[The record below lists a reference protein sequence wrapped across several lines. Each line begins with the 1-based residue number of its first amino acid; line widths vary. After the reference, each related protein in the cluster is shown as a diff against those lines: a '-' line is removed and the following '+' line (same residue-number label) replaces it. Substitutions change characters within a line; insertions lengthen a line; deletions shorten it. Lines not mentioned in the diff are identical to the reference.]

1 MLELI
6 EDYDGPEEEDEVSKG
21 FNTLFMK
28 VSIYPLF
35 RCFFSNFKI
44 YNFWHNECSDLSRP
58 EDYRQKDI
66 FTYQD
71 T

>member
-28 VSIYPLF
+28 VSIYPF
-35 RCFFSNFKI
+35 YRFFFLISKLTISGIMNVQI
-44 YNFWHNECSDLSRP
+44 
-58 EDYRQKDI
+58 
-66 FTYQD
+66 
-71 T
+71 

>member
-28 VSIYPLF
+28 VSIYP
-35 RCFFSNFKI
+35 FFVPTFKI
-44 YNFWHNECSDLSRP
+44 YNLWHYKFRFEQAR
-58 EDYRQKDI
+58 R
-66 FTYQD
+66 
-71 T
+71 